1 MGLCCSY
8 NYSREDEEI
17 YKEFLEI
24 ANDLIPHIARL
35 SSEEIQHSVVE
46 LTPPGGRPLPLLHD
60 PECYMLLLKFYD
72 GICQWEE
79 GSSTPVLH
87 ITWAKHF
94 VYSMTKF
101 NRRVRENLDVEV
113 EREDEGKDSVGDG
126 KKKGEKETVKEEV
139 QQDEVSRDDKKKNN
153 DGAGQDEGKVD
164 VSNVENVEPKRR
176 RGRGRPP
183 KQKVNS
189 EKTNGVVSAVV
200 KSVEGDVN
208 TTDGDS
214 CTKRQF
220 SVADDNRN
228 RKGVSTVVS
237 EEENIKS
244 TIEELASKVANDG
257 GEESQTEAPNP
268 NIAALAHACGE
279 SILNPEYL
287 LGVGEPFSV
296 ANTTS
301 SLFSTTTTATDTR
314 VDFNEFLSSRSNGT
328 SFPGMTMDSMLKA
341 DSPAGGMLFGVP
353 RSDSSVWST
362 PTAVSETTSRQ
373 SSRPGSRLECRDDV
387 KLVLRSAKMKGL
399 KDLLLSEKLNSSAI
413 KLQLTAQSQVHL
425 KHTKVAGDNHDWGL
439 PRKRT
444 RRE

>member
-1 MGLCCSY
+1 
-8 NYSREDEEI
+8 
-17 YKEFLEI
+17 
-24 ANDLIPHIARL
+24 
-35 SSEEIQHSVVE
+35 
-46 LTPPGGRPLPLLHD
+46 
-60 PECYMLLLKFYD
+60 MLVLKFYD

-94 VYSMTKF
+94 VYSITKF
-101 NRRVRENLDVEV
+101 AGRVRENLDIEL
-113 EREDEGKDSVGDG
+113 EQEEDEKELVEDSG
-126 KKKGEKETVKEEV
+126 KKTVEKEGVKEEV
-139 QQDEVSRDDKKKNN
+139 KQEDVNEDDQKLNT
-153 DGAGQDEGKVD
+153 DGSVKDAGKVD

-183 KQKVNS
+183 KQKAIT
-189 EKTNGVVSAVV
+189 EKTNGIVSPAVIKAV
-200 KSVEGDVN
+200 DGDVSS
-208 TTDGDS
+208 TDGDS
-214 CTKRQF
+214 CAKRQF
-220 SVADDNRN
+220 SVANGN
-228 RKGVSTVVS
+228 RKGVSTAVS

-244 TIEELASKVANDG
+244 RIEELASKVDG

-287 LGVGEPFSV
+287 MGVGEPFSV
-296 ANTTS
+296 ANTTAN
-301 SLFSTTTTATDTR
+301 LFSTTTTATDTR

-362 PTAVSETTSRQ
+362 PTVVSETTSRQ
-373 SSRPGSRLECRDDV
+373 SSRPGSRLECRDDT

-413 KLQLTAQSQVHL
+413 KLQISAQSQVHL
-425 KHTKVAGDNHDWGL
+425 KHTKVAGDKLGNHDWGA